1 MKRTVYG
8 KPEERFGD
16 QNLIVER
23 YVNKGGLV
31 IYRATVS
38 AQYAIDSEYFGEDI
52 CAIPEDII
60 ASHLANQIRSWVNSA
75 NTMPII
81 REHISSVNEQRK
93 GE

>member
-8 KPEERFGD
+8 KPEERFCD
-16 QNLIVER
+16 QDMIVER
-23 YVNKGGLV
+23 YVKGGMV
-31 IYRATVS
+31 IYRVMVS
-38 AQYAIDSEYFGEDI
+38 AQYAIDSEYFGKDI

-60 ASHLANQIRSWVNSA
+60 ASHLANQIRSFVNSA

-81 REHISSVNEQRK
+81 REHISSVHERMK